1 MKNYQFLI
9 LWIRIFWKKLEN
21 LDIKFEPISLV
32 FIGEKKDN
40 QELFPVILTQQGKK
54 DIAEKITRI
63 SSMQD
68 KKIPEEFIK
77 LLEGLDDRN

>member
-1 MKNYQFLI
+1 LKNYQFLI